1 MRRLSIPALAL
12 LAVLGAAGSR
22 RLAAEE
28 SSAPEASALRLEA
41 YPSEHY
47 LLETNI
53 DAATSE
59 VYARVLEALWPQL
72 VAFFGAE
79 PPLADGERLS
89 IRYVATQADWVRT
102 MEDDGILAP
111 VGAGGYY
118 APRTRRVYLFRQ
130 PTIYNSR
137 QLLLH
142 EAMHQFHFLART
154 KNAMPKDGWYVEG
167 LVEHLS
173 RHYWDGETLIL
184 GVVPFCSLADYPA
197 RALETM
203 GQPDYDL
210 AAMVASERP
219 SSRAEQWAVVRF
231 LLTGEKGRYAKKFTQ
246 LARKLDAGQPAAS
259 VFPKVFGPPRRL
271 LPKLLAWLATQQEPF
286 VPIWNDWAG
295 LAADGVEGIAGVTSA
310 CRARG
315 DVTHISACLDVP
327 EGPFKGGLLIAYEDN
342 QSYTVALLDDRGGFV
357 VNRRVNGAWK
367 RLGAGKLPARS
378 TGPWR
383 LQATRGEGGVTLTA
397 NDVVLGIYDV
407 PGTKMGVCLDN
418 CALRF
423 SHISW
428 R

>member
-1 MRRLSIPALAL
+1 MRRPCVPVLAL
-12 LAVLGAAGSR
+12 IAVFAATGSR
-22 RLAAEE
+22 HLAAEE
-28 SSAPEASALRLEA
+28 SGAPATSALRLEA

-47 LLETNI
+47 LLETNL
-53 DAATSE
+53 DATTSQ

-79 PPLADGERLS
+79 PPLGAGERLS

-102 MEDDGILAP
+102 MEDDGVLAP

-118 APRTRRVYLFRQ
+118 APRTKRVYLFRQ

-154 KNAMPKDGWYVEG
+154 RNAMPKDGWYVEG

-173 RHYWDGETLIL
+173 RHYWDGETLTL
-184 GVVPFCSLADYPA
+184 GVIPFCSLADYPA

-203 GQPDYDL
+203 GQPGYDL
-210 AAMVASERP
+210 AAMVTSERP

-231 LLTGEKGRYAKKFTQ
+231 LLTGEKGRYATKFAQ
-246 LARKLDAGQPAAS
+246 LSRKLDAGQPAAS
-259 VFPKVFGPPRRL
+259 VFRKVFGPPQRL

-286 VPIWNDWAG
+286 VPIWNEWAG

-310 CRARG
+310 CRARD
-315 DVTHISACLDVP
+315 DVTHIAACLDVP
-327 EGPFKGGLLIAYEDN
+327 EGSFQGGLLLAYEDN
-342 QSYTVALLDDRGGFV
+342 QSYTVALLDERGGFV
-357 VNRRVNGAWK
+357 VNRRLDGSWK

-378 TGPWR
+378 SGPWR
-383 LQATRGEGGVTLTA
+383 LQAIRGEAGVTFTV
-397 NDVVLGIYDV
+397 NDVVLGTYDV
-407 PGTKMGVCLDN
+407 PGTKMGVCLDS

-423 SHISW
+423 RHITW
-428 R
+428 K